1 MGIFARVL
9 RAIDTGIHRALL
21 VIAQI
26 ALFVMI
32 AIVCGTVFA
41 RYVLNAGIVWAE
53 EVPRTMVALFA
64 FIACAMGVRDHL
76 HIGLEFLYKRTK
88 AGGTAR
94 KAMDAFF
101 YVLTFACGA
110 IMAAYGWNLCFQL
123 WRFSM
128 PATEWPRS
136 VQYVSMPLAGAVIMF
151 DSLLFL
157 CGVIKPEEKIY
168 SEKEAELEVI
178 HVKRVKKTV
187 PGGGA

>member
-9 RAIDTGIHRALL
+9 RAVDTGIHKALL

-26 ALFVMI
+26 ALLVMI
-32 AIVCGTVFA
+32 VIVCGTVFA
-41 RYVLNAGIVWAE
+41 RYVMNTGIVWAE

-76 HIGLEFLYKRTK
+76 HIGIEFLYRRTK
-88 AGGTAR
+88 AGGMSR
-94 KAMDAFF
+94 KAMDVLF
-101 YVLTFACGA
+101 YALTFICGA
-110 IMAAYGWNLCFQL
+110 IMAVYGWNLCFQL

-136 VQYVSMPLAGAVIMF
+136 VQYISMPLAGIVIMF

-157 CGVIKPEEKIY
+157 FGVIKPEERIY

-178 HVKRVKKTV
+178 HVKRGKKAV
-187 PGGGA
+187 PGEGS